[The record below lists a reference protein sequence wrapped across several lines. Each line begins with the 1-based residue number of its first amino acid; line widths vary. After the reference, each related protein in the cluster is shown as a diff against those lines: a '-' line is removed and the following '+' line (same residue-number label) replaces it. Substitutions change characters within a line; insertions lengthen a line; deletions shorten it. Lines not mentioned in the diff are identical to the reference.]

1 MGETKCGCSSMRKIR
16 TGAKFSHPSAK
27 LIFQLFFFFF
37 FSVFVSYIIS
47 FKNLTKATK
56 ITHEKL
62 KKKQKK
68 NENNLKTKI
77 ILKIREN
84 LKRKIK

>member
-1 MGETKCGCSSMRKIR
+1 MRLQFN
-16 TGAKFSHPSAK
+16 AKNSHWCE
-27 LIFQLFFFFF
+27 IFAPFCKTDFPVFFFFF

-47 FKNLTKATK
+47 FKNLTKAAK